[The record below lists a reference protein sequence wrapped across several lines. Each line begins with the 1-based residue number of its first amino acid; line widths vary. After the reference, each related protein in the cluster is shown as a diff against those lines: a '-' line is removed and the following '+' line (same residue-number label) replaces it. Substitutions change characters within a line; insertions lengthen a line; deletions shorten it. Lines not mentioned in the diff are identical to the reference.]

1 MKNISSNQFK
11 NILPEIPGIPK
22 IPQIDIPELKGKISI
37 GGKGQFQDLLTDM
50 LSKVNG
56 MMTKSEQLTE
66 AAVTTGKVNLHEVMI
81 AMAEEE
87 VALGLTTQV
96 AGKFISTIEKL
107 TQMQI

>member
-1 MKNISSNQFK
+1 MKYTPNQFK
-11 NILPEIPGIPK
+11 NLIPGIPQ
-22 IPQIDIPELKGKISI
+22 IPQMPSTLKGEVSI
-37 GGKGQFQDLLTDM
+37 GQGQSFGNVLGDM
-50 LSKVNG
+50 LGKVNK
-56 MMTKSEQLTE
+56 MMNKSEQLTE

-107 TQMQI
+107 TQMQV